1 MSLFEVKKK
10 LTISRI
16 GSMVLKALKLL
27 SIYLNPL
34 FHFRFSKE
42 AYLSSSHR
50 PYGWWRHFPKLHY
63 FVFSYGK
70 GYLIPSAIKIRKKN
84 KKNGLKTVLFI
95 SHELTRTGAPILL
108 LNLMHSFSR
117 KYNIALIS
125 MEGGG
130 MLKEFC
136 EIASWVDVPGA
147 MCGNSKRFMTRQI
160 SRIATDL
167 DVKFAIVNTIE
178 CAQVLLPLRRQNIP
192 SIHLI
197 HEFSMGD
204 SNNSAIEL
212 SALYANATVFS
223 SQLVKNSAACNVNWI
238 DNPKTHVIPQ
248 GIFDPSRETQS
259 QKSTL
264 GHTLQNEPGEVIVLG
279 AGTVD
284 YRKGVD
290 LFLDCAKKTIAK
302 NPEKNIRFIWLGS
315 KYHSRLKPYQYFLS
329 DQIKK
334 YELGDRFQELDEVT
348 DFKEVCRQADIFFL
362 PSRLDPLPIVAQTAI
377 ACGIPVVCFD
387 KATGISEFLFTDEQA
402 AYGVS
407 PYLDTDVASDKI
419 IELARNREFRN
430 KVGAACRKL
439 SDTFFDKTTYIDKLE
454 ELAAAAAIENDSHK
468 KDIATIA
475 ESGLFNPHFASR
487 KYKDGSNSALTNYV
501 YLWRRGRGKLR
512 KPMPGFHPGVY
523 LEDAMAG
530 RWGADPFADYIRKGM
545 PTGRWSHKVLIP
557 RGKVPS
563 FSGTLRSALHLHFYY
578 TQGAE
583 NIIKRASLSDHRPQ
597 LLISVPTAEAAQEI
611 ETMLSKY
618 QGWKYLIKVVPN
630 RGRDVAPF
638 LTAFA
643 GELQSYEIIGHV
655 HAKETAY
662 NPHREEIERWNN
674 FLLENMIGGGYPM
687 IDFIMSCFH
696 RDKKLGLV
704 FPDDPNIL
712 NWTANRLY
720 AEELAQLMKFDAPL
734 PENINFP
741 VGTMFWARSEAL
753 APLFKLNLDWDDYP
767 QEPVASDGSM
777 LHAFERL
784 IPLVVQKSGY
794 RADVTHIPGIY
805 R

>member
-1 MSLFEVKKK
+1 MSLFEINEK
-10 LTISRI
+10 LTIWRI
-16 GSMVLKALKLL
+16 GSMVLVALKSL
-27 SIYLNPL
+27 SIYLNPF

-42 AYLSSSHR
+42 AYLSSAHR

-63 FVFSYGK
+63 FVFSKGK
-70 GYLIPSAIKIRKKN
+70 GYEIPSAIRIRKSRKH
-84 KKNGLKTVLFI
+84 NGVKTVLFI

-147 MCGNSKRFMTRQI
+147 MCGNRKKFMARKISK
-160 SRIATDL
+160 IAADL
-167 DVKFAIVNTIE
+167 DVRFAIVNTIE
-178 CAQVLLPLRRQNIP
+178 CAGVLSALRRLNIP
-192 SIHLI
+192 SIHLV
-197 HEFSMGD
+197 HEFTMGD

-223 SQLVKNSAACNVNWI
+223 SQLVKNSTVCNVNSI

-248 GIFDPSRETQS
+248 GIFDPSREALF

-264 GHTLQNEPGEVIVLG
+264 GPTLKNAPGEVIVLG
-279 AGTVD
+279 AGTID

-302 NPEKNIRFIWLGS
+302 NTEKNIRFIWLGS

-348 DFKEVCRQADIFFL
+348 NFKEVCMQADIFLL
-362 PSRLDPLPIVAQTAI
+362 PSRLDPLPIVAQTAV

-402 AYGVS
+402 SFGVS

-419 IELARNREFRN
+419 IELARNREFRQ
-430 KVGAACRKL
+430 KVGAACVKV
-439 SDTFFDKTTYIDKLE
+439 SDKYFDKTTYIHKLE
-454 ELAAAAAIENDSHK
+454 ELAESAAIENDSQK
-468 KDIATIA
+468 KDIAIIA

-530 RWGADPFADYIRKGM
+530 RWGSDPFADYIRKRM
-545 PTGRWSHKVLIP
+545 PTGRWSHKVLLP
-557 RGKVPS
+557 SGKVPS

-583 NIIKRASLSDHRPQ
+583 NIIKRALLSDYRPD
-597 LLISVPTAEAAQEI
+597 LLISVPSAVAAQEI
-611 ETMLSKY
+611 ETMLRKY

-638 LTAFA
+638 LTAFS

-655 HAKETAY
+655 HTKETVY
-662 NPHREEIERWNN
+662 NRDREEIDRWNN

-687 IDFIMSCFH
+687 IDFIISCFH

-712 NWTANRLY
+712 NWTANRPY
-720 AEELAQLMKFDAPL
+720 AEELARRIELNTPL

-753 APLFKLNLDWDDYP
+753 SPLLKLNLDWDDYP